1 LEGYR
6 LLPGHSGRRTR
17 GGEFAAKASRFRLAA
32 WVRGE
37 IAHTG
42 AMAAPSTEKRRTVV
56 AAAAVLT
63 SVGLCGIAFAPA
75 LLTYSPLLLIA
86 MSSIPRHLVL
96 AAPLTDPASFM
107 VVATV
112 KRVIGC
118 TMLYYLGD
126 SFGQSGLDWLDK
138 RYPKARR
145 LVRWVEKVFHR
156 VGPLVLF
163 VAPTHPMCALAGN
176 IRMPLWQFLPA
187 VSGGQLIWVGLT
199 YWLGDFLSE
208 WTGPFTA
215 WLSENVVSTT
225 AACVIAVAAYEIVR
239 RHRQRKR
246 AESAVQGVTEL

>member
-1 LEGYR
+1 VDDEIA
-6 LLPGHSGRRTR
+6 P
-17 GGEFAAKASRFRLAA
+17 KASRFGLAA
-32 WVRGE
+32 WPRDE

-42 AMAAPSTEKRRTVV
+42 AMAAPSTEKRRVVV
-56 AAAAVLT
+56 AAAALLT
-63 SVGLCGIAFAPA
+63 GIGLCGIAFAPA

-118 TMLYYLGD
+118 TMLYYLGE
-126 SFGQSGLDWLDK
+126 SFGESGLDWLDK
-138 RYPKARR
+138 RYPKARHF
-145 LVRWVEKVFHR
+145 VRWLERLFR
-156 VGPLVLF
+156 RIGPLVLF
-163 VAPTHPMCALAGN
+163 VAPTHPMSALAGN

-208 WTGPFTA
+208 WTAPFTV
-215 WLSENVVSTT
+215 WLGENVVSTT
-225 AACVIAVAAYEIVR
+225 VACVIAVVAYELVR

-246 AESAVQGVTEL
+246 AGSAVQGVAEL

>member
-1 LEGYR
+1 V
-6 LLPGHSGRRTR
+6 
-17 GGEFAAKASRFRLAA
+17 LA
-32 WVRGE
+32 
-37 IAHTG
+37 T
-42 AMAAPSTEKRRTVV
+42 
-56 AAAAVLT
+56 AAVLT

-75 LLTYSPLLLIA
+75 LLTYSPLLLIG

-118 TMLYYLGD
+118 AMLYYLGE
-126 SFGQSGLDWLDK
+126 SFGESGLEWLDK

-145 LVRWVEKVFHR
+145 LVRWLERIFQR
-156 VGPLVLF
+156 VGLLMLF

-225 AACVIAVAAYEIVR
+225 AACVVAVIAYEVVR